1 MLRHLRYILPLMA
14 WSCASGPTPEE
25 IAVQQAKLEVYRSWH
40 TSQFYYKERPFGVF
54 LVNRND
60 TFQEE
65 FIRSNG
71 MLVEFSLNWLNDS
84 MYEMRYDTIR
94 ENPQDISL
102 PVDLKQMIRVCKM
115 TEVNDTSYIEQAVS
129 NLTSDTV
136 YTKYK
141 RPKQSI
147 SDSNSSHN

>member
-1 MLRHLRYILPLMA
+1 MA

-25 IAVQQAKLEVYRSWH
+25 VAAQQAKLEVYRSWH

-84 MYEMRYDTIR
+84 MYEMRYDTIK
-94 ENPQDISL
+94 ENPKGILL
-102 PVDLKQMIRVCKM
+102 PDELKSMIRICKM
-115 TEVNDTSYIEQAVS
+115 TAVNDTSYIEQAVS

-136 YTKYK
+136 YTKYR
-141 RPKQSI
+141 RPKAVMPNQ
-147 SDSNSSHN
+147 NKRLP

>member
-1 MLRHLRYILPLMA
+1 MA

-25 IAVQQAKLEVYRSWH
+25 VAAQQAKIDAYRSWH
-40 TSQFYYKERPFGVF
+40 SSQFYYKERPFGVF

-84 MYEMRYDTIR
+84 MYEMRYDTIK
-94 ENPQDISL
+94 ENPKGISL
-102 PVDLKQMIRVCKM
+102 PDELKSMVRICKM

-129 NLTSDTV
+129 NLNSDIV
-136 YTKYK
+136 YTTYR
-141 RPKQSI
+141 RPKQRI

>member
-1 MLRHLRYILPLMA
+1 MLRHLLYILPLMA

-25 IAVQQAKLEVYRSWH
+25 VAAQQAKLEVYRSWH

-84 MYEMRYDTIR
+84 MYEMRYDTIK
-94 ENPQDISL
+94 ENPKGILL
-102 PVDLKQMIRVCKM
+102 PDELKSMIRICKM
-115 TEVNDTSYIEQAVS
+115 TAVNDTSYIEQAVS

-136 YTKYK
+136 YTKYR
-141 RPKQSI
+141 RPKAVMPNQ
-147 SDSNSSHN
+147 NKRLP

>member
-1 MLRHLRYILPLMA
+1 MA

-25 IAVQQAKLEVYRSWH
+25 VAAQQAKIDAYRSWH
-40 TSQFYYKERPFGVF
+40 SSQFYYKERPFGVF
-54 LVNRND
+54 LVNRYD

-71 MLVEFSLNWLNDS
+71 MLVEFNMKWLNDS
-84 MYEMRYDTIR
+84 MYEMRYDTIK
-94 ENPQDISL
+94 ENPKGILL
-102 PVDLKQMIRVCKM
+102 PDELKSMIRICKM
-115 TEVNDTSYIEQAVS
+115 TAVNDTSYIEQAVS

>member
-1 MLRHLRYILPLMA
+1 MA
-14 WSCASGPTPEE
+14 WSCANGPTPEE
-25 IAVQQAKLEVYRSWH
+25 VAAQQAKLEVYRSWH

-54 LVNRND
+54 LVNRYD

-71 MLVEFSLNWLNDS
+71 MLVEFNLKWLNDS
-84 MYEMRYDTIR
+84 MYEMRYDTIK
-94 ENPQDISL
+94 ENPQGVSL

-115 TEVNDTSYIEQAVS
+115 TAVSDTSYIEQAVS
-129 NLTSDTV
+129 NLNPDTV
-136 YTKYK
+136 YTTYR

-147 SDSNSSHN
+147 SDSNSFHN

>member
-1 MLRHLRYILPLMA
+1 MA

-25 IAVQQAKLEVYRSWH
+25 VAAQQAKLEVYRSWH

-54 LVNRND
+54 LVNRHD

-71 MLVEFSLNWLNDS
+71 MLVEFNLKWLNDS
-84 MYEMRYDTIR
+84 VYEMRYDTIK
-94 ENPQDISL
+94 ENPQGVSL

-115 TEVNDTSYIEQAVS
+115 TVVSDTSYIEQAVS
-129 NLTSDTV
+129 NLNSDTV
-136 YTKYK
+136 YTTYR
-141 RPKQSI
+141 RPKQRI

>member
-1 MLRHLRYILPLMA
+1 MA

-25 IAVQQAKLEVYRSWH
+25 VAAQQAKIDAYRSWH
-40 TSQFYYKERPFGVF
+40 SSQFYYKERPFGVF

-84 MYEMRYDTIR
+84 MYEMRYDTIK

-115 TEVNDTSYIEQAVS
+115 TAVNDTSYIEQAVS
-129 NLTSDTV
+129 NLNSDTV
-136 YTKYK
+136 YTTYR
-141 RPKQSI
+141 RPKQRI

>member
-1 MLRHLRYILPLMA
+1 MA

-25 IAVQQAKLEVYRSWH
+25 IAAQQAKLDAYRSWH
-40 TSQFYYKERPFGVF
+40 SSQFYYKERPFGVF

-84 MYEMRYDTIR
+84 MYEMRYDTIK
-94 ENPQDISL
+94 ENPKGISL
-102 PVDLKQMIRVCKM
+102 PDELKSMVRICKM

-129 NLTSDTV
+129 NLNSDIV
-136 YTKYK
+136 YTTYR

>member
-1 MLRHLRYILPLMA
+1 MA

-25 IAVQQAKLEVYRSWH
+25 VAAQQAKLEVYRSWH

-84 MYEMRYDTIR
+84 MYEMRYDTIK
-94 ENPQDISL
+94 ENPKGILL
-102 PVDLKQMIRVCKM
+102 PDELKSMIRICKM
-115 TEVNDTSYIEQAVS
+115 TAVNDTSYIEQAVS
-129 NLTSDTV
+129 NLTLNTV
-136 YTKYK
+136 YTKYR
-141 RPKQSI
+141 RPKAVMPNQ
-147 SDSNSSHN
+147 NKRLP